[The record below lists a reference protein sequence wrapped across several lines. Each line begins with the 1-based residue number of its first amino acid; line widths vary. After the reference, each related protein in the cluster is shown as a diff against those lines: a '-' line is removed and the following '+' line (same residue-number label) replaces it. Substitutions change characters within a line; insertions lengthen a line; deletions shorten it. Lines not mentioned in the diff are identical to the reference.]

1 MDKDNF
7 NYRAA
12 AEEFSDE
19 RSVWK
24 QIWKAICEELCP
36 NKKNWFGTVLSLI
49 LGTIL
54 SVILARSKE
63 TVSLAGNLCGIL
75 LDVQIAI
82 FGCIFA
88 VYSIL
93 LAFLSDDYIK
103 KLVRIGYHDHTSYL
117 KASTK
122 YYEAALFIY
131 FVAIGVSLI
140 YKLIIECMP
149 QYYILTDNNQV
160 NELLSGIALFIYFVY
175 SIRVVYELKSIIGN
189 TLLLFRTSIQFR
201 ILSFEKSET
210 SDLQNE
216 ECSSNNV
223 ANRE

>member
-1 MDKDNF
+1 MDKETFD
-7 NYRAA
+7 YRAA

-19 RSVWK
+19 RSVWR
-24 QIWKAICEELCP
+24 QIWNAICEELRP
-36 NKKNWFGTVLSLI
+36 NKKNWFGAVVSLI
-49 LGTIL
+49 LGIGLTVTL
-54 SVILARSKE
+54 VRSEE

-103 KLVRIGYHDHTSYL
+103 KLVRIGYRDHTSYL
-117 KASTK
+117 KASTR

-160 NELLSGIALFIYFVY
+160 NELLAGVALFTYFVY
-175 SIRVVYELKSIIGN
+175 SIRAVYELKSIVGN

-201 ILSFEKSET
+201 ILSFESEKSIE
-210 SDLQNE
+210 SQE
-216 ECSSNNV
+216 ECKH
-223 ANRE
+223 R

>member
-1 MDKDNF
+1 MGKDEF

-24 QIWKAICEELCP
+24 QIGDALCGELRP
-36 NKKNWFGTVLSLI
+36 NKKNWLGTVISLI
-49 LGTIL
+49 LGTFL
-54 SVILARSKE
+54 SVILVNSKE
-63 TVSLAGNLCGIL
+63 TVALAGNLCGIL

-103 KLVRIGYHDHTSYL
+103 KLVQIGYHDHTSYL
-117 KASTK
+117 KASTQ
-122 YYEAALFIY
+122 YYEAALYIY
-131 FVAIGVSLI
+131 FVAIGISLI
-140 YKLIIECMP
+140 YKLIVECMP
-149 QYYILTDNNQV
+149 QYYILTNNNQV
-160 NELLSGIALFIYFVY
+160 NEILSGLALLIYFVY

-201 ILSFEKSET
+201 ILSFEKT
-210 SDLQNE
+210 KMSDLQNE
-216 ECSSNNV
+216 DV
-223 ANRE
+223 ANQE

>member
-1 MDKDNF
+1 MRWT
-7 NYRAA
+7 RAT
-12 AEEFSDE
+12 
-19 RSVWK
+19 V
-24 QIWKAICEELCP
+24 
-36 NKKNWFGTVLSLI
+36 KKNKNKCLPSNRLI
-49 LGTIL
+49 HTLPTKTSTDI
-54 SVILARSKE
+54 VAQ
-63 TVSLAGNLCGIL
+63 LCFWIIL
-75 LDVQIAI
+75 L
-82 FGCIFA
+82 
-88 VYSIL
+88 L
-93 LAFLSDDYIK
+93 
-103 KLVRIGYHDHTSYL
+103 
-117 KASTK
+117 
-122 YYEAALFIY
+122 LFIY

>member
-1 MDKDNF
+1 MDKDIF

-24 QIWKAICEELCP
+24 QIWNAICEEFRP
-36 NKKNWFGTVLSLI
+36 NKKNWFGSVISLI
-49 LGTIL
+49 LGIGLTITL
-54 SVILARSKE
+54 VRSEE

-103 KLVRIGYHDHTSYL
+103 KLVRIGYCDHTSYL
-117 KASTK
+117 KASTR

-149 QYYILTDNNQV
+149 QYYVLTDNNQV
-160 NELLSGIALFIYFVY
+160 NELLAGVALFIYFAY
-175 SIRVVYELKSIIGN
+175 SIRAVYELKSIVGN

-201 ILSFEKSET
+201 ILSFEDDET
-210 SDLQNE
+210 SESQNE
-216 ECSSNNV
+216 GSKH
-223 ANRE
+223 R

>member
-1 MDKDNF
+1 MDKDTF
-7 NYRAA
+7 DYRAA

-24 QIWKAICEELCP
+24 QIWNAICEELHP
-36 NKKNWFGTVLSLI
+36 NKKNWFGAVFSLI
-49 LGTIL
+49 LGIGLTVTI
-54 SVILARSKE
+54 VRSEE

-103 KLVRIGYHDHTSYL
+103 KLVRIGYRDHTSYL
-117 KASTK
+117 KASTR

-131 FVAIGVSLI
+131 FVAIGLSLT

-149 QYYILTDNNQV
+149 QYYVLTDNNQA
-160 NELLSGIALFIYFVY
+160 NELLAGVALSIYFVY
-175 SIRVVYELKSIIGN
+175 SIRAVYELKSIVGN

-201 ILSFEKSET
+201 ILSFENDET
-210 SDLQNE
+210 SESQNE
-216 ECSSNNV
+216 GCDHG
-223 ANRE
+223 